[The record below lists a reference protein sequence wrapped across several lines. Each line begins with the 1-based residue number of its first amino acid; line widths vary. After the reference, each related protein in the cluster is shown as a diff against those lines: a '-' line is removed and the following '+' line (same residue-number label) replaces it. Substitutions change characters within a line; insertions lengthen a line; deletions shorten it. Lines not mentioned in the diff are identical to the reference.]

1 MAGERALRYLRA
13 RGGTRDSGLGAR
25 ESEALLKS
33 TLNFELWIA
42 SSLLNPRHGWKT
54 REMLLRWLP
63 YRSGSWANPH
73 PETAHPHKFRSPF
86 EPEFGLISPVI
97 DLHAAD
103 LQAGE
108 GQDDDAQDQ
117 DSQDGCG
124 AGGGRRIDG
133 NEGEEAAP
141 VQGGRFR
148 HRDRAE
154 RLQIENHADLL
165 EEFRQEAAHSLPHHH
180 DHGGNQR
187 IAEQHARREK
197 NAAVTD
203 AGQKR
208 DAEVSREVLEA
219 VPVEKVFL
227 DGVRAELPVQG
238 HEL

>member
-1 MAGERALRYLRA
+1 MAQGRGKARPHIPCKHTIRLPAVTRFGFVAPGFSPAQPQNADLKVGATRPGRQNHGAVEEPHGRRASPALPPRSGL
-13 RGGTRDSGLGAR
+13 GTRDSGLGAR

-86 EPEFGLISPVI
+86 EPEFGLISPVVN
-97 DLHAAD
+97 LHAAD

-108 GQDDDAQDQ
+108 GKDDDGQDQ
-117 DSQDGCG
+117 DSYDGCG
-124 AGGGRRIDG
+124 AGGGSRIDG

-148 HRDRAE
+148 HRHRAE
-154 RLQIENHADLL
+154 RL
-165 EEFRQEAAHSLPHHH
+165 
-180 DHGGNQR
+180 
-187 IAEQHARREK
+187 
-197 NAAVTD
+197 
-203 AGQKR
+203 
-208 DAEVSREVLEA
+208 
-219 VPVEKVFL
+219 
-227 DGVRAELPVQG
+227 
-238 HEL
+238 